1 MNGIHW
7 IDTQTRDVFDTNLR
21 RFLRNTFTDEN
32 LRDDGLDLCVGSL
45 LYMPG
50 IGSHIRQIR
59 PYKCMYIDFTSLE
72 DVTGKCDVLRC
83 NPDFQV
89 NHEERFDFVNFNM
102 DQNSLS
108 FARVLYLFRCVLP
121 SHREEDIALVRSLK
135 ASRWKPNTLWE
146 NCRLLDDVHLAEME
160 IGSCARKIEFYWDF
174 GTRGNYCWVLQLV
187 LAAERRNQAESQTF
201 ARV

>member
-7 IDTQTRDVFDTNLR
+7 IDTQTRDAFDTNLR

-32 LRDDGLDLCVGSL
+32 LRDDGLDLC
-45 LYMPG
+45 
-50 IGSHIRQIR
+50 IR

-72 DVTGKCDVLRC
+72 DFTGKCDVLRC

-89 NHEERFDFVNFNM
+89 NHEERFDFVNVNM

-135 ASRWKPNTLWE
+135 ASRWKPNTLYFVRGAHMINAFGCRNERSTYYLNDVVDGDWFLRAE
-146 NCRLLDDVHLAEME
+146 N
-160 IGSCARKIEFYWDF
+160 
-174 GTRGNYCWVLQLV
+174 
-187 LAAERRNQAESQTF
+187 
-201 ARV
+201 

>member
-7 IDTQTRDVFDTNLR
+7 IDTQTRDAFDTNLR

-32 LRDDGLDLCVGSL
+32 LRDDGLDLSD
-45 LYMPG
+45 
-50 IGSHIRQIR
+50 HIS
-59 PYKCMYIDFTSLE
+59 DF
-72 DVTGKCDVLRC
+72 TGKCDVLRC

-89 NHEERFDFVNFNM
+89 NHEERFDFVNVNM